1 MLSLERRK
9 TDTVDW
15 VKPLSLFIRNQYDA
29 NAERDHQE
37 AITYVHKLREDVR
50 NSQDKNDGTKDLLYQ
65 YYGILECIEKRFPIS
80 ENNLRISFPWNESIK
95 GKRQSLFNINFE
107 KCSILFN
114 LAAVLSQIASI
125 QNRSS
130 PEGLKLACQYLQSAA
145 GAFNF

>member
-80 ENNLRISFPWNESIK
+80 ENNVSFFFVFFFSLKNIQISCVF
-95 GKRQSLFNINFE
+95 LFLGMNLLKANVNVFIFFLKKDFE
-107 KCSILFN
+107 IFN
-114 LAAVLSQIASI
+114 LFFFI
-125 QNRSS
+125 
-130 PEGLKLACQYLQSAA
+130 
-145 GAFNF
+145 